1 MKKNLIIF
9 DLDGTLLNTLEDLT
23 DSTNYALE
31 TLGYQKHELEDIK
44 GFVGNGIEKL
54 IQRALPDGINNTDYK
69 NVLETFRQ
77 HYSKNMYK
85 KTAPYP
91 QITET
96 LKLLKNN
103 NCKIG
108 VVSNKFDLAVK
119 NLCKTYFNNLID
131 IAIGEN
137 EALGIKKKPMPD
149 TVFSVMEKFL
159 ADNSNTIY
167 VGDSEVDILTA
178 KNANIPCISVSWG
191 FKDRKFLI
199 EHDAKIIIDNPDE
212 IFKYLN

>member
-9 DLDGTLLNTLEDLT
+9 DLDGTLLNTLDDLT

-31 TLGYQKHELEDIK
+31 IFGYPKHKLEDIR
-44 GFVGNGIEKL
+44 GFVGNGVEKL
-54 IQRALPDGINNTDYK
+54 IQRALPDGINNADYK
-69 NVLETFRQ
+69 NILETFKQ
-77 HYSKNMYK
+77 HYSKNMYT

-91 QITET
+91 QIIEM
-96 LKLLKNN
+96 LKSLKND

-108 VVSNKFDLAVK
+108 VVSNKFDQAVK
-119 NLCKTYFNNLID
+119 NLCKTYFDNLID
-131 IAIGEN
+131 IAVGEN
-137 EALGIKKKPMPD
+137 EALGIKKKPTPD
-149 TVFSVMEKFL
+149 TVLSIMEQFL

-191 FKDRKFLI
+191 FKTREFLI
-199 EHDAKIIIDNPDE
+199 EHHAKIIIDNPCE
-212 IFKYLN
+212 ITKYLN